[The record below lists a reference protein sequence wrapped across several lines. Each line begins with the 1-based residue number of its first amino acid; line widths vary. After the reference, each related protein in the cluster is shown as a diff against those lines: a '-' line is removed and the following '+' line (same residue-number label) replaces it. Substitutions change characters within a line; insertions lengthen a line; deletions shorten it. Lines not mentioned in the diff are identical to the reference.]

1 MFWCIFYLIVTCV
14 SGLRSDGCQ
23 VFELSI
29 FYLAIVFLV
38 LSCQYICSWSSVR
51 NILLPINIAFSHVAF
66 FLLTSSWCYLQVSM
80 CHASCIIFVWSFVQ
94 EMYDYT
100 HIPGQAVLHRGRHR
114 HGARAI
120 SSGLRINL
128 LLWCRRYTG
137 ISPYICVCVHIYT
150 HTHTHVLLLNK
161 FSVTT
166 TVRDYWTPFYWTW
179 FSNFWSVRS
188 VIWLLGVEWTLHLGC
203 RIVITAARL
212 MNSILLNII

>member
-1 MFWCIFYLIVTCV
+1 MLGVWVVNILSCY
-14 SGLRSDGCQ
+14 
-23 VFELSI
+23 SI
-29 FYLAIVFLV
+29 FYPAIVFWV

-137 ISPYICVCVHIYT
+137 ISLPPLLPLSPPLPLAPLLSPSPSLPPSL
-150 HTHTHVLLLNK
+150 HVL
-161 FSVTT
+161 F
-166 TVRDYWTPFYWTW
+166 
-179 FSNFWSVRS
+179 
-188 VIWLLGVEWTLHLGC
+188 LHTRC
-203 RIVITAARL
+203 RVNCYT
-212 MNSILLNII
+212 